1 MDPFFAA
8 QARHRRND
16 GGVKWGQHPGYVEDV
31 YRTYKGNLPKRDTAM
46 FERALQFREKELAG
60 HKRTREER
68 DLLEQ
73 ENGKYYDLL
82 GRTSTNLAKVTD
94 QLKVM
99 TEQYSKLKLEHG
111 RANSDS
117 VGGDTRDGVPSD
129 AGSERGRRGK
139 DSESGLASVP
149 REVLRTDVPDSSGQA
164 SEHGS
169 EERRVGRADTEG
181 DVPIR
186 EESVPERSE

>member
-8 QARHRRND
+8 QARHK
-16 GGVKWGQHPGYVEDV
+16 GGNSLRWGKQPGYVEDI
-31 YRTYKGNLPKRDTAM
+31 YRTYTKMPSRDPNT
-46 FERALQFREKELAG
+46 FERALQYREKELSQWADV
-60 HKRTREER
+60 KKSN
-68 DLLEQ
+68 EQ
-73 ENGKYYDLL
+73 LRSEKMKYEQMID
-82 GRTSTNLAKVTD
+82 RTSRNLTSVTN

-99 TEQYSKLKLEHG
+99 TEQYSKLKAEHG

-117 VGGDTRDGVPSD
+117 VGGDSRGSLPSD

-169 EERRVGRADTEG
+169 KERRVGRADTEG

-186 EESVPERSE
+186 EESVPEGSE